1 MQTDKGVGSVK
12 EAGEKRGYKDLDHTA
27 DKAVEVWGES
37 IGDVFVSAAEA
48 MFSVSHDLEMI
59 GRDHEWTIAVEAES
73 PDDLL
78 HAWLSELL
86 WVSDR
91 DGAVPCEF
99 SIEELDEQRWK
110 LRARARGGPAPAE
123 TPTTGAPVKAVTYH
137 ELHVWR
143 EDGAWK
149 ATVVFDV

>member
-1 MQTDKGVGSVK
+1 MT
-12 EAGEKRGYKDLDHTA
+12 EAGEKHGYKDLDHTA
-27 DKAVEVWGES
+27 DRAVEVWGES
-37 IGDVFVSAAEA
+37 IRGVFVAAAEA
-48 MFSVSHDLEMI
+48 MFGISQDLATI
-59 GRDHEWTIAVEAES
+59 GRDHEWTIEVEAGS

-91 DGAVPCEF
+91 DGAIPCEF
-99 SIEELDEQRWK
+99 WIEELNEQRWQ
-110 LRARARGGPAPAE
+110 LRARARGGLPHAE
-123 TPTTGAPVKAVTYH
+123 MPTTAAPVKAVTYH

-143 EDGAWK
+143 EDGMWK